1 MSCIA
6 IDPGDLEAE
15 KKKDE
20 ELERMKQLQIE
31 LNQQEAEK
39 RDKEV
44 VEARLKALCPEWNV
58 N

>member
-1 MSCIA
+1 MKIVSCIA

-31 LNQQEAEK
+31 SIMSRVECELNF
-39 RDKEV
+39 
-44 VEARLKALCPEWNV
+44 EWGY
-58 N
+58 